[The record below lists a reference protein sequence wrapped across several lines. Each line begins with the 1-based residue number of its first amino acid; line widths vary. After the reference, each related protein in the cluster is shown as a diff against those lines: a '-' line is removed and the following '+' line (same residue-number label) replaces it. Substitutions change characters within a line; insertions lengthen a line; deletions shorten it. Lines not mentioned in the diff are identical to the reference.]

1 MISIILPLYNKVP
14 FIKRAIDSVL
24 AQTITD
30 WELVV
35 IDDGST
41 DESPDLVSAY
51 SDRRIR
57 LVKQANSGSAVARNK
72 GAELATQD
80 MLAFLDA
87 DDYWAPTH
95 LENLQQLFDE
105 FPHASLYGT
114 AYFGVGGD
122 GVARES
128 KFRNPNIGPDRL
140 LIADYFAD
148 VVEFGHVVFTSSVAI
163 NKSTFQAIGGFPIG
177 VKSGEDTLTWARLA
191 CLGEVAF
198 SKMAT
203 SFYNLPPVDL
213 ANRQKFLR
221 RPLIPDYVAS
231 ELSKLRTTTPKFK
244 TSLSRYL
251 AHWHRIRAM
260 MFLEL
265 NERLNS
271 FSELWKAIRFDG
283 LKAKDFVCCL
293 LLVLP
298 QAMRAYALANIR
310 KMRGRV

>member
-1 MISIILPLYNKVP
+1 MISVVIPLYNKAST
-14 FIKRAIDSVL
+14 INRAVDSVL

-35 IDDGST
+35 VDDGST
-41 DESPDLVSAY
+41 DNGAALVLAY
-51 SDRRIR
+51 SDSRIR
-57 LVKQANSGSAVARNK
+57 LVTQTNAGVAAARNK
-72 GAELATQD
+72 GAELAANEL
-80 MLAFLDA
+80 LAFLDA
-87 DDYWAPTH
+87 DDYWSPAH
-95 LENLQQLFDE
+95 LENLLHLKTE
-105 FPHASLYGT
+105 FPNASLYGT

-122 GVARES
+122 GVAKKR
-128 KFRNPNIGPDRL
+128 KFRNPDIGPDRL
-140 LIADYFAD
+140 LVADYFAD
-148 VVEFGHVVFTSSVAI
+148 VVEFGHFVFTSSVAI
-163 NKSTFQAIGGFPIG
+163 NKSWFQAVGGFPMD

-191 CLGEVAF
+191 CIGDVAF
-198 SKMAT
+198 SKEAT
-203 SFYNLPPVDL
+203 SYYMLPPVGLTD
-213 ANRQKFLR
+213 RRDFLR
-221 RPLIPDYVAS
+221 RPPTPDYVAS
-231 ELSKLRTTTPKFK
+231 ELSKLRAATPKFK
-244 TSLSRYL
+244 KSLSRYL

-283 LKAKDFVCCL
+283 LKPKDFVCCL